1 MRFSRPALATLAAAA
16 VLAACA
22 GPTGTSASSS
32 GSTGYAPPPEGGP
45 GYGPDDLCADTYVI
59 VQQEP
64 TEANTRTN
72 FSLGAEN
79 YRNDDYC
86 AAYPYVTWLLDN
98 DPLFTGEDPDD
109 RNYLRL
115 GTIYEYFASNVDST
129 DRATRVAY
137 LDSARA
143 IRQQGR
149 EALDAQGVA
158 YDPYLRD
165 LREGFFYFQNQDV
178 YPEEADAMQYEA
190 FNRALE
196 AQPDSLEDWYLSQL
210 FNLSANEFGNELPN
224 PQRSQYVERLA
235 SVTDAP
241 ALKEYFA
248 SSAEYFLT
256 DPSAAPG
263 GVAGVGSDAVVEQLV
278 SDLQVGTISDEDAL
292 TLLAVVIQQPER
304 LEALGEDVGEL
315 RTQVL
320 RLSAVTD
327 QVDNPRTLVALAFQR
342 LREGDA
348 AEGNRLF
355 DRALTNAASNAQ
367 RADFL
372 YARSSAGLGNRSQLI
387 NRALQYFPSH
397 GPSLYA
403 RAGLIADAVGRPS
416 SLTGRFAYWCL
427 ADEYRNVAAVTSDTR
442 IANAARRA
450 AAGYERSGPSR
461 ESYFLEGYRPGQT
474 VTASLGA
481 YGSCSTRVR

>member
-1 MRFSRPALATLAAAA
+1 MRTFRLALPALAACA

-22 GPTGTSASSS
+22 GPTGAD
-32 GSTGYAPPPEGGP
+32 GSRGGSNDYVPPGEVTYGP
-45 GYGPDDLCADTYVI
+45 GDLCADTYVI
-59 VQQEP
+59 VNREP
-64 TEANTRTN
+64 TESNTRTN

-79 YRNDDYC
+79 YRNEDYC
-86 AAYPYVTWLLDN
+86 AAYPYITWLLDN

-115 GTIYEYFASNVDST
+115 GTIYEYFAANVDST
-129 DRATRVAY
+129 NQALRVTY
-137 LDSARA
+137 LDSART
-143 IRQQGR
+143 IRQEGR
-149 EALDAQGVA
+149 ERLDAEGVA

-178 YPEEADAMQYEA
+178 YADEAGERQFEA
-190 FNRALE
+190 FRRAFE
-196 AQPDSLEDWYLSQL
+196 AKPDSLEDWYISQL
-210 FNLSANEFGNELPN
+210 FVLSAEEFGDELPN
-224 PQRSQYVERLA
+224 PERADFVAQLAAQVDTPALQEYLA
-235 SVTDAP
+235 ST
-241 ALKEYFA
+241 
-248 SSAEYFLT
+248 AEYIRT

-263 GVAGVGSDAVVEQLV
+263 GVGVGSDAAVEALIA
-278 SDLQVGTISDEDAL
+278 DLEAGTISDEGAL

-304 LEALGEDVGEL
+304 LEALDQDVAAL
-315 RTQVL
+315 RSQVL
-320 RLSAVTD
+320 RLDAVTD
-327 QVDNPRTLVALAFQR
+327 QVDNPRTLVALAFEA

-348 AEGNRLF
+348 SRGNQLF
-355 DRALTNAASNAQ
+355 DRALQNAQSNAQ

-372 YARSSAGLGNRSQLI
+372 YARASAGLGNRSQLI
-387 NRALQYFPSH
+387 NRALQTFPSH

-427 ADEYRNVAAVTSDTR
+427 ADEYRNVAAVTSGS
-442 IANAARRA
+442 IAQAARRA
-450 AAGYERSGPSR
+450 AAQYERAGPSR